1 MAMES
6 NPSGLFHQTVRNRRR
21 GALERIQ
28 LTDSAEGAYAFES
41 RAASAGSAR
50 SEVLGIVRRAKAL
63 RSSGC
68 ESRPA
73 TIVPAVML
81 SW

>member
-1 MAMES
+1 MAPNAS
-6 NPSGLFHQTVRNRRR
+6 RSVPTDYAQPAGD
-21 GALERIQ
+21 ALERIQ
-28 LTDSAEGAYAFES
+28 PADSAVVAFAFES
-41 RAASAGSAR
+41 RAASAGLAR
-50 SEVLGIVRRAKAL
+50 LEVLGIVRRAKAL